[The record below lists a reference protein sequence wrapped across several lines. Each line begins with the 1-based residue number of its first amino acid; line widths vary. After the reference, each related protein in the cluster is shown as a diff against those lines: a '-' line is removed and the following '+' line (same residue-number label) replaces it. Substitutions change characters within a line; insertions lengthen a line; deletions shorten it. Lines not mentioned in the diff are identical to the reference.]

1 VLHSSVSSTP
11 LRTAHVTKLFVAIVA
26 IAILAGLATYLA
38 IPKIRT
44 LLNPEVTVTIPE
56 GVTAREIDAI
66 LAGAGVTPAGSVAAI
81 AERDE
86 REGYLFPD
94 TYRFHPDSDPE
105 AVVARLVATWEEKAA
120 PILDGQPGDVR
131 DHVIVASIL
140 EREVPDPADQRVV
153 AGIIEKRLEAGMPLQ
168 VDAAICYI
176 KALESPGTPCYPIF
190 AVDLT
195 NASPYN
201 TYLYRGLPP
210 GPIGNP
216 GASALSAS
224 IDAQASP
231 YWFYLSDPATSR
243 TIFSA
248 TNEEH
253 ERNKD
258 RYLR

>member
-1 VLHSSVSSTP
+1 
-11 LRTAHVTKLFVAIVA
+11 LRTAHVTKLFAAVIA
-26 IAILAGLATYLA
+26 IALLAGFASYLA
-38 IPKIRT
+38 LPKIRT

-56 GVTAREIDAI
+56 GVTSREIDRL
-66 LAGAGVTPAGSVAAI
+66 LAEAGVTPAGAVLAI

-94 TYRFHPDSDPE
+94 TYRFHPNSDPE
-105 AVVARLVATWEEKAA
+105 QVVARLLATWEEKAA
-120 PILDGQPGDVR
+120 PILEGQPGDAFE
-131 DHVIVASIL
+131 HVIVASLL

-153 AGIIEKRLEAGMPLQ
+153 AGIIEKRLEVGMPLQ
-168 VDAAICYI
+168 VDATICYI
-176 KALESPGTPCYPIF
+176 KALESEGVPCYPIS